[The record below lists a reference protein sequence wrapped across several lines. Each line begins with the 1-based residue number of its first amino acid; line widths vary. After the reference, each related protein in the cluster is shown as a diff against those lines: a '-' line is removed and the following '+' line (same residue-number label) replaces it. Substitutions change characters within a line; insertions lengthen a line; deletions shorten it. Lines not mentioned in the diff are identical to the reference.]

1 MPCLLSAKGW
11 LRDRLRIGWT
21 DRDGA
26 DPSVVPSRNHRE
38 ASEYGKPY
46 RLTTEQEQS
55 GVISI
60 VAYSAQHNPGVSVG
74 DWSDEQS
81 VDPMYDAI
89 EAIRP
94 QLGM

>member
-1 MPCLLSAKGW
+1 
-11 LRDRLRIGWT
+11 
-21 DRDGA
+21 
-26 DPSVVPSRNHRE
+26 
-38 ASEYGKPY
+38 
-46 RLTTEQEQS
+46 
-55 GVISI
+55 